1 MEIDCALSHDDDV
14 QPLLIGSVLDLE
26 KKKEE
31 TKYAM
36 TNSFAL
42 QCWFMDMHQLKIN
55 PGIKLLSLGLDRAH
69 IARLPNQDM
78 SCL

>member
-42 QCWFMDMHQLKIN
+42 QCWFMD
-55 PGIKLLSLGLDRAH
+55 PGIKLLSLGLDKPHSPLTKSGHELSVRCV
-69 IARLPNQDM
+69 D
-78 SCL
+78 C